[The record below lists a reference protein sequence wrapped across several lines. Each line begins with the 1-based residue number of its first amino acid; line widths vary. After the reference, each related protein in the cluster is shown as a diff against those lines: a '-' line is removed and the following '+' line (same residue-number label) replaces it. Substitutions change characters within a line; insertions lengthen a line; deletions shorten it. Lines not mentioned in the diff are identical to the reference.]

1 MFMVYGNGVR
11 MATALVRKNGNL
23 VVTMRLTLRPGR
35 DDELIDLVHNAPNG
49 SLASLVREA
58 MRTGISSKVSAF
70 DENPD
75 EEKFDMSGL
84 GLEL

>member
-1 MFMVYGNGVR
+1 
-11 MATALVRKNGNL
+11 MATAVVRQNGNL

-35 DDELIDLVHNAPNG
+35 DDELIALIKNAPNG

-70 DENPD
+70 DENQ
-75 EEKFDMSGL
+75 EEELFDMSGL
-84 GLEL
+84 GQEL

>member
-1 MFMVYGNGVR
+1 MSMVYGSGVR
-11 MATALVRKNGNL
+11 MAAVIVRQNGNL
-23 VVTMRLTLRPGR
+23 VVTIRLTLRPGR

-75 EEKFDMSGL
+75 EEQFDMSGL

>member
-1 MFMVYGNGVR
+1 MSMVYGSGVR
-11 MATALVRKNGNL
+11 MAAVIVRQNGNL
-23 VVTMRLTLRPGR
+23 VVTIRLTLRPGR
-35 DDELIDLVHNAPNG
+35 DDELITLVRDAPNG

-58 MRTGISSKVSAF
+58 MRTGISSTVSTF

-75 EEKFDMSGL
+75 EELFDMSGL

>member
-1 MFMVYGNGVR
+1 MAAVVVR
-11 MATALVRKNGNL
+11 QNGNL

-35 DDELIDLVHNAPNG
+35 DDELIALIHNAPNG

-75 EEKFDMSGL
+75 EELFDMSGL